1 MTIISKLLYK
11 NLIHVGSM
19 VKNNFDRITNNC
31 WEVNSATLFKIL
43 DFNKNCEYG
52 IKYNFKDIKTIEDFK
67 NKIPLTEYTDYEH
80 YIDKMAN
87 GEQNILCTSPIEYFG
102 HTSGTTGK
110 QKLIPVTK
118 KSRIIAS
125 KYMALLMPK
134 FSYENFKYNYNFE
147 KGLLVADMV
156 TTAYSKGGI
165 PIRSGTSGGMN
176 GIKNVIPLMY
186 TSPVEVMEIEDK
198 ETAQY
203 LHLLFALKEKK
214 LMYISSVF
222 ISNILDI
229 LRCLEENY
237 DLLVKDIR
245 KGTINH
251 NLNINE
257 DIRKKLNKKLKPD
270 ANRANCLESAAEKG
284 FKGICKRIWPEISYI
299 ATVTGANFSIY
310 DSKVDYYTDSLP
322 IYSPAYASTE
332 GTIGINPY
340 CTRISYV
347 IIPDTVFYE
356 FIPVNE
362 CNKFNPTTYLI
373 NNLKVGESYEIVIT
387 NYTGLYRYRL
397 GDVVRVCGYY
407 NNSPEIEFLYRRNQL
422 LNMVSEKTTEAQLTS
437 TIKSTISKLNLNLV
451 DYTTLADNSV
461 SPGRYIFYM
470 EVKNDYSK
478 KLVKDIETTLDLELK
493 KSNLAYGR
501 FRRNN
506 RLAPIKVVLLTNGTF
521 SSVKEFLYKKG
532 ISKSQIKIPRVITTN
547 ENIKSIL
554 KTHEYMS

>member
-11 NLIHVGSM
+11 NIIHAGSL
-19 VKNNFDRITNNC
+19 VKNSFDKITFNC
-31 WEVNSATLFKIL
+31 WDVNSATLFKIL
-43 DFNKNCEYG
+43 KLNENCEYG
-52 IKYNFKDIKTIEDFK
+52 IKYNFKTIKNLDEFK
-67 NKIPLTEYTDYEH
+67 SSIPLTEYKNYEC

-87 GEQNILCTSPIEYFG
+87 AEKNILCSEPVEYFG

-134 FSYENFKYNYNFE
+134 FSYENFRSNYNFE
-147 KGLLVADMV
+147 KGLLVADLV

-176 GIKNVIPLMY
+176 GIKNIIPLMY
-186 TSPVEVMEIEDK
+186 TSPIEVMEIEDK

-237 DLLVKDIR
+237 DLLVKDIK
-245 KGTINH
+245 KGTLNH
-251 NLNINE
+251 NLNIDEN
-257 DIRKKLNKKLKPD
+257 IRKKLNKLLKPD
-270 ANRANCLESAAEKG
+270 ANRADYLASAAQNG

-322 IYSPAYASTE
+322 IYSPAYAATE

-340 CTRISYV
+340 STRISYV
-347 IIPDTVFYE
+347 MIPDTVFYE

-362 CNKFNPTTYLI
+362 CNNLNPTTYFI
-373 NNLKVGESYEIVIT
+373 NNLKVGECYEIVIT

-397 GDVVRVCGYY
+397 GDVVRVVGYY

-437 TIKSTISKLNLNLV
+437 SIKATISKLNLNLV
-451 DYTTLADNSV
+451 DYTALADNSI

-470 EVKNDYSK
+470 EVKNNYSK
-478 KLVKDIETTLDLELK
+478 NLIKDIENTLDLELK
-493 KSNLAYGR
+493 KYNVAYGR
-501 FRRNN
+501 FRKNN
-506 RLAPIKVVLLTNGTF
+506 RLAPIKVVLLNDGTF
-521 SSVKEFLYKKG
+521 STVKEFLYHKG
-532 ISKSQIKIPRVITTN
+532 VSKSQVKIPRVITTN

-554 KTHEYMS
+554 KKHEYIL